1 MKREGR
7 QHGMVRTCK
16 ILPDLSPRPETRF
29 VNRFDSPAT
38 AGLFTRVSSKPTNH
52 SKFTGKC
59 GQPRCDSCHLHPAR
73 KAKDKTKGTQKLKP
87 NDVVANNKE
96 SFSGFS
102 ATSILDHIYYVDH
115 DNYEDEDQV
124 GDVLP

>member
-7 QHGMVRTCK
+7 QHGMVRTCQ
-16 ILPDLSPRPETRF
+16 ILSSPSNPRPETKF
-29 VNRFDSPAT
+29 VNRFDTPTT

-59 GQPRCDSCHLHPAR
+59 GQSWCNGCHLHPAH
-73 KAKDKTKGTQKLKP
+73 KAKDKIKGTQKLKLKG
-87 NDVVANNKE
+87 VVSNNKD

-102 ATSILDHIYYVDH
+102 ATSILDHIYNMDDNEEEGVDH
-115 DNYEDEDQV
+115 A
-124 GDVLP
+124 